1 MASEMKN
8 GQSGITITSVKGEKI
23 VLTSTNTKI
32 KFDTLDAEKVRDK
45 SKAVIATV
53 IITGKIK
60 GTDISELKKVF
71 NWSKSFKS
79 DEVYRKLVIED
90 TIAGTDEITRSYEFS
105 EMFIL
110 NYEEYLD
117 ANDANSEYTL
127 TLRQREGH
135 LEDIKTY

>member
-32 KFDTLDAEKVRDK
+32 KFDTLDYEKVRDK

-79 DEVYRKLVIED
+79 DEVYRKLAIED
-90 TIAGTDEITRSYEFS
+90 TIGTDEITRSYEFS

-127 TLRQREGH
+127 TLRQREDH

>member
-23 VLTSTNTKI
+23 VLSSTNTKI
-32 KFDTLDAEKVRDK
+32 KFDTLDYEKVRDK

-90 TIAGTDEITRSYEFS
+90 TAGTDEIGRSYEFS
-105 EMFIL
+105 EMFVL

-117 ANDANSEYTL
+117 NDDVNSKYTL
-127 TLRQREGH
+127 ILRQKEDH
-135 LEDIKTY
+135 LDDIKTY

>member
-1 MASEMKN
+1 MASEMTN

-32 KFDTLDAEKVRDK
+32 KFDTLDDEKVLNK
-45 SKAVIATV
+45 SKSVSATV

-60 GTDISELKKVF
+60 DTDTSELKKVF

-90 TIAGTDEITRSYEFS
+90 TAGTDEIGRSYEFS
-105 EMFIL
+105 EMFVL

-117 ANDANSEYTL
+117 NDDVNSKYTL
-127 TLRQREGH
+127 ILRQKECH
-135 LEDIKTY
+135 FDDIKTY

>member
-32 KFDTLDAEKVRDK
+32 KFDTLDYEKVRDK

-79 DEVYRKLVIED
+79 DEVYRKLVVED
-90 TIAGTDEITRSYEFS
+90 TKGTDEIRRSYEFS
-105 EMFIL
+105 EMFVL

-117 ANDANSEYTL
+117 ENDVNSEYTL
-127 TLRQREGH
+127 TLRQKEDH
-135 LEDIKTY
+135 LDDIKTY

>member
-32 KFDTLDAEKVRDK
+32 KFDTLDYEKVRDK

-79 DEVYRKLVIED
+79 DEVYRKLGVED
-90 TIAGTDEITRSYEFS
+90 TKGTDEIGRSYEFS
-105 EMFIL
+105 EMFVL

-117 ANDANSEYTL
+117 NDDVNSKYTL
-127 TLRQREGH
+127 ILRQKECH
-135 LEDIKTY
+135 FDDIKTY

>member
-32 KFDTLDAEKVRDK
+32 KFDTLDDEKVLNK
-45 SKAVIATV
+45 SKSVSATV

-60 GTDISELKKVF
+60 DTDTSELKKVF

-90 TIAGTDEITRSYEFS
+90 TAGTDEIGRSYEFS

-127 TLRQREGH
+127 TLRQREDH

>member
-1 MASEMKN
+1 MASNK
-8 GQSGITITSVKGEKI
+8 SVITITSVKGEKI

-32 KFDTLDAEKVRDK
+32 KFDTLDYEKVRDK

-90 TIAGTDEITRSYEFS
+90 TAGTDEIGRSYEFS
-105 EMFIL
+105 EMFVL

-117 ANDANSEYTL
+117 NDDVNSKYTL
-127 TLRQREGH
+127 ILRQKECH
-135 LEDIKTY
+135 FDDIKTY

>member
-32 KFDTLDAEKVRDK
+32 KFDTLDDEKVLNK
-45 SKAVIATV
+45 SKSVSATV

-60 GTDISELKKVF
+60 DTDTSELKKVF

-79 DEVYRKLVIED
+79 DEVYRKLAIED
-90 TIAGTDEITRSYEFS
+90 TIGTDEIGRSYEFS

-117 ANDANSEYTL
+117 NDDVNSKYTL
-127 TLRQREGH
+127 ILRQKECH
-135 LEDIKTY
+135 FDDIKTY

>member
-1 MASEMKN
+1 MASEMK
-8 GQSGITITSVKGEKI
+8 SDKSVITITSVKGEKI
-23 VLTSTNTKI
+23 VLSSTNTKI
-32 KFDTLDAEKVRDK
+32 KFDTLDDEKVLNK
-45 SKAVIATV
+45 SKSVSATV

-60 GTDISELKKVF
+60 DTDTSELKKVF

-79 DEVYRKLVIED
+79 DEVYRKLAIED
-90 TIAGTDEITRSYEFS
+90 TIGTDEITRSYEFS

-127 TLRQREGH
+127 ILRQKECH
-135 LEDIKTY
+135 FDDIKTY

>member
-32 KFDTLDAEKVRDK
+32 KFDTLDYEKVRDK

-60 GTDISELKKVF
+60 DTDTSELKKVF

-90 TIAGTDEITRSYEFS
+90 TAGTDEIGRSYEFS
-105 EMFIL
+105 EMFVL

-117 ANDANSEYTL
+117 NDDVNSKYTL
-127 TLRQREGH
+127 ILRQKECH
-135 LEDIKTY
+135 FDDIKTY

>member
-32 KFDTLDAEKVRDK
+32 KFDTLDYEKVRDK

-90 TIAGTDEITRSYEFS
+90 TAGTDEIGRSYEFS
-105 EMFIL
+105 EMFVL

-117 ANDANSEYTL
+117 ENDVNSEYTL
-127 TLRQREGH
+127 TLRQKEDH
-135 LEDIKTY
+135 LDDIKTY

>member
-32 KFDTLDAEKVRDK
+32 KFDTLDYEKVRDK

-79 DEVYRKLVIED
+79 DEVYRKLAVEY
-90 TIAGTDEITRSYEFS
+90 TQGTAEIRRSYEFS
-105 EMFIL
+105 EMFVL

-117 ANDANSEYTL
+117 NDDVNSKYTL
-127 TLRQREGH
+127 ILRQKECH
-135 LEDIKTY
+135 FDDIKTY

>member
-32 KFDTLDAEKVRDK
+32 KFDTLDYEKVRDK
-45 SKAVIATV
+45 SKAVSATV

-60 GTDISELKKVF
+60 DTDTSELKKVF

-90 TIAGTDEITRSYEFS
+90 TAGTDEIGRSYEFS
-105 EMFIL
+105 EMFVL

-117 ANDANSEYTL
+117 NDDVNSKYTL
-127 TLRQREGH
+127 ILRQKECH
-135 LEDIKTY
+135 FDDIKTY

>member
-32 KFDTLDAEKVRDK
+32 KFDTLDDEKVLNK
-45 SKAVIATV
+45 SKSVSATV

-60 GTDISELKKVF
+60 DTDTSELKKVF

-79 DEVYRKLVIED
+79 DEVYRKLVVEY
-90 TIAGTDEITRSYEFS
+90 TKGTDEIRRSYEFS
-105 EMFIL
+105 EMFVL
-110 NYEEYLD
+110 NYEEYLTEAGTD
-117 ANDANSEYTL
+117 SQYTL
-127 TLRQREGH
+127 ILRQKECH
-135 LEDIKTY
+135 FDDIKTY

>member
-32 KFDTLDAEKVRDK
+32 KFDTLDYEKVRDK

-79 DEVYRKLVIED
+79 DEVYRKLVVEY
-90 TIAGTDEITRSYEFS
+90 TKGTDEIRRSYEFS
-105 EMFIL
+105 EMFVL
-110 NYEEYLD
+110 NYEEYLTEAGTD
-117 ANDANSEYTL
+117 SQYTL
-127 TLRQREGH
+127 TLRQKEDH
-135 LEDIKTY
+135 LDDIKTY

>member
-1 MASEMKN
+1 MASNK
-8 GQSGITITSVKGEKI
+8 SVITITSVKGEKI

-32 KFDTLDAEKVRDK
+32 KFDTLDDEKVLNK
-45 SKAVIATV
+45 SKSVSATV

-60 GTDISELKKVF
+60 DTDTSELKKVF

-90 TIAGTDEITRSYEFS
+90 TAGTDEIGRSYEFS
-105 EMFIL
+105 EMFVL

-117 ANDANSEYTL
+117 NDDVNSKYTL
-127 TLRQREGH
+127 ILRQKECH
-135 LEDIKTY
+135 FDDIKTY

>member
-32 KFDTLDAEKVRDK
+32 KFDTLDYEKVRDK

-79 DEVYRKLVIED
+79 DEVYRKLAVEY
-90 TIAGTDEITRSYEFS
+90 TKGTDEITRSYEFS
-105 EMFIL
+105 EMFVL
-110 NYEEYLD
+110 NYEEYLTEAGTD
-117 ANDANSEYTL
+117 SQYTL
-127 TLRQREGH
+127 ILRQKEDH
-135 LEDIKTY
+135 LDDIKTY

>member
-32 KFDTLDAEKVRDK
+32 KFDTLDDEKVLNK
-45 SKAVIATV
+45 SKSVSATV

-60 GTDISELKKVF
+60 DTDTSELKKVF

-90 TIAGTDEITRSYEFS
+90 TAGTDEIGRSYEFS
-105 EMFIL
+105 EMFVL

-117 ANDANSEYTL
+117 NDDVNSKYTL
-127 TLRQREGH
+127 ILRQKEDH
-135 LEDIKTY
+135 LDDIKTY

>member
-1 MASEMKN
+1 MASDK
-8 GQSGITITSVKGEKI
+8 SVITITSVKGEKI

-32 KFDTLDAEKVRDK
+32 KFDTLDYEKVRDK

-79 DEVYRKLVIED
+79 DEVYRKLVVEY
-90 TIAGTDEITRSYEFS
+90 TKGTDEIRRSYEFS
-105 EMFIL
+105 EMFVL

-117 ANDANSEYTL
+117 ENDVNSEYTL
-127 TLRQREGH
+127 TLRQKEDH
-135 LEDIKTY
+135 LDDIKTY

>member
-32 KFDTLDAEKVRDK
+32 KFDTLDDEKVLNK
-45 SKAVIATV
+45 SKSVSATV

-60 GTDISELKKVF
+60 DTDTSELNKVF
-71 NWSKSFKS
+71 NWSKSFKL

-90 TIAGTDEITRSYEFS
+90 TAGTDEIGRSYEFS
-105 EMFIL
+105 EMFVL

-117 ANDANSEYTL
+117 NDDVNSKYTL
-127 TLRQREGH
+127 ILRQKECH
-135 LEDIKTY
+135 FDDIKTY

>member
-32 KFDTLDAEKVRDK
+32 KFDTLDDEKVLNK
-45 SKAVIATV
+45 SKSVSATV

-60 GTDISELKKVF
+60 DTDTSELKKVF

-79 DEVYRKLVIED
+79 DEVYRKLAVEY
-90 TIAGTDEITRSYEFS
+90 TKGTDEITRSYEFS

-127 TLRQREGH
+127 TLRQREDH